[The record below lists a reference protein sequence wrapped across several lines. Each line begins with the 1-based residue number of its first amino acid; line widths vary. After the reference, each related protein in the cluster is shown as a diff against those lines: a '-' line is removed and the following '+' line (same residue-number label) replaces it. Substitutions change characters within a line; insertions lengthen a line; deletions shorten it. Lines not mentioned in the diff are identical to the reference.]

1 MPSTITKTMPEIL
14 IDRMNATRQER
25 QGFMES
31 ARKCAYMEQS
41 MEKMLG
47 SYGFSVVETAEGYAA
62 IRSKA

>member
-47 SYGFSVVETAEGYAA
+47 NYGFSVVETAEGYAA
-62 IRSKA
+62 IRRKA